1 LNQQGQ
7 GLEYLRGQMDEGA
20 ALFQGAVADVHPE
33 VIEDNWSFD
42 EAFMDADLSP
52 V

>member
-1 LNQQGQ
+1 
-7 GLEYLRGQMDEGA
+7 MDEGA
-20 ALFQGAVADVHPE
+20 ALFQGPVADVHPE